1 MKKRT
6 IVVVFFLCLIIMS
19 ILYILFFKDRE
30 KDYSKISQKLYS
42 ELFDIN
48 HVYKLTDIY
57 TVIETKEFEKAG
69 NEGKKILLQQVLEQ
83 LKENGTI
90 EEYQM
95 SFGYGISTV
104 TVSFPNGQMTTIPI
118 DGFNKLQD

>member
-6 IVVVFFLCLIIMS
+6 IVIVFFLCLITMS
-19 ILYILFFKDRE
+19 ILYILFIKDRE

-48 HVYKLTDIY
+48 HEYKLTDIY
-57 TVIETKEFEKAG
+57 TVIETKEFKKAG

-90 EEYQM
+90 KEYQM

-104 TVSFPNGQMTTIPI
+104 TVSFPNGQTTTIPI
-118 DGFNKLQD
+118 GGFNKLQD

>member
-1 MKKRT
+1 M
-6 IVVVFFLCLIIMS
+6 
-19 ILYILFFKDRE
+19 
-30 KDYSKISQKLYS
+30 
-42 ELFDIN
+42 
-48 HVYKLTDIY
+48 
-57 TVIETKEFEKAG
+57 IETKEFEKAG

-118 DGFNKLQD
+118 GGFNKLQD